1 MGNYQDV
8 KDAVQ
13 FAAEWWVKRK
23 WTFLNEA
30 NEEFMEFVDPAVCYQ
45 DCLTEG
51 DVVYLNMCFT
61 EWVLFERPLRR
72 GRTPLQMLAD
82 EPPSDAPAGAADVL
96 RQIDETQLFSRFAIK
111 DKDRET
117 GMVVLVDVRTDR
129 RYDVYD
135 PHICEVEHWVDGS
148 IGVRIACVD
157 GAWQAVG
164 QVYLYDRSTPSA
176 YQSDGPGE
184 MHPEDYLR
192 KPEAEFAGF
201 YMRLVRD
208 VIGVEGRYH
217 ESMRA
222 KEVAA

>member
-61 EWVLFERPLRR
+61 E
-72 GRTPLQMLAD
+72 
-82 EPPSDAPAGAADVL
+82 ADVL

-164 QVYLYDRSTPSA
+164 QVYLYDRSSPSA

-222 KEVAA
+222 REVAA